1 MVTMI
6 YVKVPIGKAP
16 HGTGLTALVVLEF
29 QRKLQKNIIA
39 IHMHLVGLMEP
50 ILQFQRKLL
59 KEECAL
65 TLMVIFAKSK
75 QISKSKTVDLTFST
89 I

>member
-1 MVTMI
+1 MVKMI
-6 YVKVPIGKAP
+6 YVKVLIGKAP
-16 HGTGLTALVVLEF
+16 HGTGLTVRVVLEF
-29 QRKLQKNIIA
+29 QRKLLKDIIA
-39 IHMHLVGLMEP
+39 IHMHLAGLMEP

-65 TLMVIFAKSK
+65 ILMVIFAKSK